1 MGIFY
6 EEVMYKPQ
14 NNYTGII
21 TESDIREIVN
31 ENEELFCE
39 MMDMQIDQINMIIS
53 ESVFEDWGIKKEDL
67 LNPEK
72 LRGIL
77 RRIDKETDRPG
88 FKEVLITTIAI
99 FLYSFLGALPGYLL
113 ATIALAT
120 TGPGALVA
128 IGNCANIIGSILFP
142 CLKLTNKGRKKTL
155 LKKLDKAESKINKYL
170 KNPEKYK
177 LGDKEIKEY
186 KKQLDIIHDN
196 QSKIRESI
204 KHPGRDRGEIA

>member
-39 MMDMQIDQINMIIS
+39 MIDMQVDQINMILS
-53 ESVFEDWGIKKEDL
+53 ESVLDDFKIKKEDL

-77 RRIDKETDRPG
+77 RRIDKEHIRPDV
-88 FKEVLITTIAI
+88 KDVLSWMILTTV
-99 FLYSFLGALPGYLL
+99 FSLLGVLPGVGG
-113 ATIALAT
+113 I
-120 TGPGALVA
+120 
-128 IGNCANIIGSILFP
+128 IIGV
-142 CLKLTNKGRKKTL
+142 LTKSVALSAVSYCAAIVGGWAPYFKFSSKGRKKSL

-170 KNPEKYK
+170 KDPEKYK